1 MAKTATL
8 RFYAELRDFLE
19 RENTSGIVTRSFDVS
34 PSVKDLIE
42 SSGVPHTEV
51 ELITI
56 NGESVDFRHRVIDG
70 DLVNVYPVFESFD
83 VSLIVT
89 VQPEPLHVARFVADN
104 HLGKLARYLR
114 LLGFDTAYD
123 NARDDPELVQ
133 ISVRQHRILL
143 TRDVELLKHGDLE
156 HGYFVRSTDARQQVL
171 EAIRRFHLEDSLEP
185 FTRCM
190 ICNGALGDVDRW
202 EVENEV
208 PTATFQTVDRYKRCE
223 SCGQVFWRGSHH
235 PELEKIV
242 ESVRTRELLNDR
254 AGGAEP

>member
-8 RFYAELRDFLE
+8 RFYAELKDFLE
-19 RENTSGIVTRSFDVS
+19 RENTAGTLTRSFDVS

-56 NGESVDFRHRVIDG
+56 NGESVDFKHRVTDG
-70 DLVNVYPVFESFD
+70 DLINVYPVFESFD
-83 VSLIVT
+83 VSPIVR
-89 VQPEPLHVARFVADN
+89 VRPQPLRVTRFVADN

-114 LLGFDTAYD
+114 LLGFDTAYE
-123 NARDDPELVQ
+123 NAWDDAELVE
-133 ISVRQHRILL
+133 ISVGQHRILL

-171 EAIRRFHLEDSLEP
+171 EIIRRFHLEESLEP

-190 ICNGALGDVDRW
+190 TCNGGLSDVDRW
-202 EVENEV
+202 EVEDEV
-208 PTATFQTVDRYKRCE
+208 PTATFQNVDRYKRCD
-223 SCGQVFWRGSHH
+223 SCGQVFWKGSHH
-235 PELEKIV
+235 PELQKIV
-242 ESVRTRELLNDR
+242 ESVPTH
-254 AGGAEP
+254 EPS